1 MIGPLPAQTA
11 LRVELNQKK
20 TLVTAM
26 VAKENFNLYLSYSH
40 ALCDILFSFFVNS
53 NLTF

>member
-1 MIGPLPAQTA
+1 MIGA
-11 LRVELNQKK
+11 LARPNSFAIRVEPKKK

-40 ALCDILFSFFVNS
+40 ALCDILFFFLVNS
-53 NLTF
+53 